1 MLLLD
6 DLQLDETET
15 DSARYKAIAGVKKE
29 LEGAQEMIDCRLDM
43 IEKADSSKVGWSA
56 AVYYEKSNGSV
67 KKENS
72 DKLWVEAEKSVQEA
86 KKAEKTPFRSR
97 PAQAG
102 KNSFTRKGK
111 FPEKEALLFLLCF
124 VLCSS
129 VCSCENFF

>member
-1 MLLLD
+1 
-6 DLQLDETET
+6 
-15 DSARYKAIAGVKKE
+15 
-29 LEGAQEMIDCRLDM
+29 MIDCRLDM

-86 KKAEKTPFRSR
+86 KKDEKTPFRSR

-102 KNSFTRKGK
+102 KNSYTRKGS
-111 FPEKEALLFLLCF
+111 F
-124 VLCSS
+124 S
-129 VCSCENFF
+129 